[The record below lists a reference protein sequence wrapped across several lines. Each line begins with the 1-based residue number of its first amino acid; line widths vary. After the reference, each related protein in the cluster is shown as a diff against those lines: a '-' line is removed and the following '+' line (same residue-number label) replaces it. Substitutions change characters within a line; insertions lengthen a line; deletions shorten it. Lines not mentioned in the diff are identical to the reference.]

1 MTIMKIGEFEL
12 RNVSYIDDSV
22 PTTHDMEIVKWGKR
36 NGNKYCYTIAT
47 FNENGEIVSCM
58 DQLFKTIRDDENSE
72 AAILSRVMYEKG
84 IEDAILA
91 ISKMAEVASI
101 IINCSELV
109 PIYSSD

>member
-1 MTIMKIGEFEL
+1 MTIMKIGKFEL
-12 RNVSYIDDSV
+12 RNVAYIDDSV
-22 PTTHDMEIVKWGKR
+22 PTTHDIEIVKWEER
-36 NGNKYCYTIAT
+36 NGHEYCYTIAT

-58 DQLFKTIRDDENSE
+58 DRLFKAISDDENSE
-72 AAILSRVMYEKG
+72 A
-84 IEDAILA
+84 AILA

>member
-22 PTTHDMEIVKWGKR
+22 PTTHDLEIVKWEER
-36 NGNKYCYTIAT
+36 NGHEYCYTIAT

-58 DQLFKTIRDDENSE
+58 DRLFKTISADENSE
-72 AAILSRVMYEKG
+72 A
-84 IEDAILA
+84 AILA

-109 PIYSSD
+109 PVYGAD

>member
-72 AAILSRVMYEKG
+72 AAIL
-84 IEDAILA
+84 A

>member
-22 PTTHDMEIVKWGKR
+22 PTTHDIEIVKWEKR
-36 NGNKYCYTIAT
+36 NGSKYCYTIAT

-58 DQLFKTIRDDENSE
+58 DRLFKTIRDDENSE
-72 AAILSRVMYEKG
+72 AAIL
-84 IEDAILA
+84 A
-91 ISKMAEVASI
+91 ISKMAEVAST

>member
-1 MTIMKIGEFEL
+1 MKIGKFEL
-12 RNVSYIDDSV
+12 RNVAYIDDSV
-22 PTTHDMEIVKWGKR
+22 PTTHDIEIVKWEER
-36 NGNKYCYTIAT
+36 NGHEYCYTIAT

-58 DQLFKTIRDDENSE
+58 DRLFKAISDDENSE
-72 AAILSRVMYEKG
+72 A
-84 IEDAILA
+84 AILA

>member
-1 MTIMKIGEFEL
+1 MTIMRIGEFEL
-12 RNVSYIDDSV
+12 RNVAYIDNSV
-22 PTTHDMEIVKWGKR
+22 PTTHDLEIVKWKER
-36 NGNKYCYTIAT
+36 NGSKYCYTIAT

-58 DQLFKTIRDDENSE
+58 DRLFKTISEDENSE
-72 AAILSRVMYEKG
+72 A
-84 IEDAILA
+84 AILA